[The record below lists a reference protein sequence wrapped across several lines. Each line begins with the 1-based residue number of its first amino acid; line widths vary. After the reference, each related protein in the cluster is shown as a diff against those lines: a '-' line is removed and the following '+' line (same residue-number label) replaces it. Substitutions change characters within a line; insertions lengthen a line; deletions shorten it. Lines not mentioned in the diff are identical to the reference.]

1 MGRVTHNT
9 ARFRELVPLNEGNDG
24 FADVLGVAKKD
35 LTGFSVALLRGQI
48 LCKATIKYKTSFL
61 AEVVH
66 TSNTVCHRD
75 DVLGLDLLEL
85 SKLK

>member
-1 MGRVTHNT
+1 MGLVTHNT
-9 ARFRELVPLNEGNDG
+9 ARFGELVPLNKGNDG

-35 LTGFSVALLRGQI
+35 LAGFSVALLRGQI
-48 LCKATIKYKTSFL
+48 LCKVTIKYTTL
-61 AEVVH
+61 CLGEVR

-75 DVLGLDLLEL
+75 DVLGLNFLKL